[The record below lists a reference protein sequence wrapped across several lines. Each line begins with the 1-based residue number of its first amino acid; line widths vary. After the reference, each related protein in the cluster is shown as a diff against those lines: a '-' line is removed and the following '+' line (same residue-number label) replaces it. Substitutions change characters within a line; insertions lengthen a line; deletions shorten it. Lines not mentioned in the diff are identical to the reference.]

1 MKPYIIDAFTTVPLG
16 GNAAGVVR
24 LTDGYPPESE
34 MLALAK
40 ELGFSETAFVLPL
53 DKTTIQLRYFTPTDE
68 VDLCGHATVAAFHG
82 LLQWGAIESGQ
93 TYTGRTLAGDLNID
107 VDTDGTVWLDMAP
120 PQELGELTQE
130 DSDALY
136 KMYGLQP
143 QDAGGLRPAM
153 VSSGLPDIMMPIA
166 TRELLAALKP
176 DMNAITEL
184 SKKLN
189 VTGVHAFV
197 PGDGEICAYVRNFA
211 PLYGIDEE
219 AATGTAN
226 GALTYYLYRRG
237 LVKSGK
243 VNRFLQGEAMGRPS
257 EIRSRL
263 EANADQILIRV
274 GGHAVIRP

>member
-24 LTDGYPPESE
+24 LTEGYPPESE
-34 MLALAK
+34 MLALAR

-53 DKTTIQLRYFTPTDE
+53 DKSTIQLRYFTPTDE

-120 PQELGELTQE
+120 PRELGELTRE

-143 QDAGGLRPAM
+143 RDAGGLRPAM

-176 DMNAITEL
+176 DMDAITEL

-237 LVKSGK
+237 LVKSGE

>member
-1 MKPYIIDAFTTVPLG
+1 MTPYIIDAFTTVPYG

-24 LTDGYPPESE
+24 LTDDYPPESE

-40 ELGFSETAFVLPL
+40 ELGFSETVFVRPL
-53 DKTTIQLRYFTPTDE
+53 DGKTIQLRYFTPTDE

-93 TYTGRTLAGDLNID
+93 TYVGRTPAGDLNID
-107 VDTDGTVWLDMAP
+107 VDSDGTVWLDMAP
-120 PQELGELTQE
+120 PQELGELSLE

-143 QDAGGLRPAM
+143 EDDGDLRPAM
-153 VSSGLPDIMMPIA
+153 VSSGLPDIMMPIRS
-166 TRELLAALKP
+166 RELLAALQP
-176 DMNAITEL
+176 DMNAIAEL

-197 PGDGEICAYVRNFA
+197 PGDGGICAYVRNFA

-237 LVKSGK
+237 RVKAGAI
-243 VNRFLQGEAMGRPS
+243 NRFLQGEAMGRPS

-263 EANADQILIRV
+263 QADENKLLIRV
-274 GGHAVIRP
+274 GGYAVIRP